1 MDTLPIF
8 ITLHAPAFD
17 GRLQEF
23 TVGEEVVI
31 NPKYISGMFSAY
43 AGDDESGVEQP
54 CTMLALLGY
63 ADPVYVI
70 ETPQDIADLI
80 LDRMLRRLDGTPSG
94 PSDNGQQPLPYEAV
108 VRDENPWEK

>member
-80 LDRMLRRLDGTPSG
+80 LLAYGIDTPSG

-108 VRDENPWEK
+108 VRDENPWEN